1 MVTLRRILYGF
12 LLLAVSMNAGPKG
25 PENDPAALQIL
36 DHMSTVIGE
45 LGSCAFTLN
54 ISRDVNDPDMGLV
67 TQFVVNEVYM
77 LGPNK
82 LLINSRSDGD
92 HRGYWYDGKTV
103 TYYSYDE
110 NNYATVTAP
119 ATILQTID
127 AISRDYGVDF
137 PAADFFYPTFTD
149 DLIENSDRI
158 VFLGKKNVEGR
169 DCFHILAT
177 SKTMGV
183 QLWIADDSL
192 NLPVKLSIVY
202 YDQKNA
208 PHYEATFSNWK
219 INPDLPSAIFD
230 FVPPHT
236 AARITLVPKTGK

>member
-1 MVTLRRILYGF
+1 MIIVRRMLLGF
-12 LLLAVSMNAGPKG
+12 LLLALTMGAGAQG
-25 PENDPAALQIL
+25 PGNDPAALQIL
-36 DHMSTVIGE
+36 DHMSAVIGE
-45 LGSCAFTLN
+45 LRSCSFTLN
-54 ISRDVNDPDMGLV
+54 VSRDTNDPDLGLV
-67 TQFVVNEVYM
+67 TQSGVNEVYM

-82 LLINSRSDGD
+82 MLVNSRSDGD

-110 NNYATVTAP
+110 NNYAAVTAP

-149 DLIENSDRI
+149 DLIDNSDRI
-158 VFLGKKNVEGR
+158 VFLGKKYLEGK

-177 SKTMGV
+177 GKTMGV

-192 NLPVKLSIVY
+192 NLPVKVSIVY

-208 PHYEATFSNWK
+208 PRYEATFSNWQ
-219 INPDLPSAIFD
+219 INPELPAAIFD
-230 FVPPHT
+230 FVPPQT